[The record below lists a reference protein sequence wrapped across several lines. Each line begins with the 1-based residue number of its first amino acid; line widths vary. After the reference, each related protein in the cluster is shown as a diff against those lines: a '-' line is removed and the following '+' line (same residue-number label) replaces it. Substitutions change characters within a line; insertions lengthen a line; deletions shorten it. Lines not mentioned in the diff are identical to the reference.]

1 MKRKGDKVPYLED
14 TLDEDNDD
22 DTGAFVGGEQ
32 GDGMSVLLKSKDA
45 TISALR
51 LQMAAEER
59 KRKALEEQIAA
70 LENRACSQD

>member
-1 MKRKGDKVPYLED
+1 
-14 TLDEDNDD
+14 
-22 DTGAFVGGEQ
+22 
-32 GDGMSVLLKSKDA
+32 MSVLLKSKDA

-70 LENRACSQD
+70 LEIELAAKISLMEAAKAVLSSENP